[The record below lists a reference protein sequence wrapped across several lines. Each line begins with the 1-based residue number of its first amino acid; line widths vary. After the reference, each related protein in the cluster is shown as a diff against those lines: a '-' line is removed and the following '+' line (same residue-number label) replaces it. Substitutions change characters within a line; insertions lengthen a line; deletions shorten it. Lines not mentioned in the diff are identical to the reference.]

1 MSQFMSGAAAIYEKE
16 KEMTDFE
23 NSKVKVKQGWLQGY
37 SKENVKIFKGIPFA
51 APPIGERR
59 FKKPEDP

>member
-37 SKENVKIFKGIPFA
+37 SKENV
-51 APPIGERR
+51 
-59 FKKPEDP
+59 